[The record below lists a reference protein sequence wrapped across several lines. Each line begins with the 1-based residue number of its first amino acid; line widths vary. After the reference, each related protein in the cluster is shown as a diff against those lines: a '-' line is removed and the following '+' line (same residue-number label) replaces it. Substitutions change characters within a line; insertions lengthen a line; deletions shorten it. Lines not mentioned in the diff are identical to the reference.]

1 MYTTLQEEMPLE
13 KIEDI
18 VEEISSGIEQYCQ
31 CHFSKDY
38 IIDTI
43 FLCDKDRPENVIF
56 QGRIIGTNERDSE
69 DLVEQLD
76 KWKSNK
82 PTVVIQGTQ
91 LQVVTT
97 EDPVSNEHQEDN
109 GAPGIAIGL
118 GVVAI
123 ALLVLIIIVTAG
135 FIYWKKRQTR
145 YNNSDLIVIARLN
158 HLPPPGS
165 SHRSCL
171 LLQPS

>member
-1 MYTTLQEEMPLE
+1 MSFFRQCFCSLLVVTVVFCCAVTTTLQEEMPLE

-38 IIDTI
+38 IIDAT
-43 FLCDKDRPENVIF
+43 FYCDKERPESVIF

-76 KWKSNK
+76 KWISNK

-91 LQVVTT
+91 VQVVTT
-97 EDPVSNEHQEDN
+97 EDPVSNERQEDSD
-109 GAPGIAIGL
+109 APGIAIGL
-118 GVVAI
+118 SVVAI
-123 ALLVLIIIVTAG
+123 ALLVLIVIATAG
-135 FIYWKKRQTR
+135 FIYWKRRQTR
-145 YNNSDLIVIARLN
+145 YNN
-158 HLPPPGS
+158 
-165 SHRSCL
+165 
-171 LLQPS
+171 